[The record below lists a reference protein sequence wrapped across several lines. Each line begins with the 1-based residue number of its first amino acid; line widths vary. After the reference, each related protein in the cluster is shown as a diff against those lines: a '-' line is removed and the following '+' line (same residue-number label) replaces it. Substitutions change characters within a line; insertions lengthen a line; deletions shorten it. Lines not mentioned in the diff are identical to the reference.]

1 MLVEIDS
8 GSLRGS
14 DAALTCGKHFSGGPK
29 AVHLEEAERRPKH
42 IPAMQEKGVPMKRAA
57 IGLALIL
64 TIALTATV
72 ASAASVHFKNKPPVT
87 FTDQGLVL
95 NATGALAGL
104 GNGDVLITLTA
115 TADPTTTCT
124 NQGGNQAPGQNP
136 GEVTV
141 TGSQS
146 IPASEI
152 KNGNVAFNVTTDP
165 PDQPTAAEAG
175 CPNDNWT
182 AEITDLTFTSA
193 TITVEQGGV
202 IVLQR
207 TFTL

>member
-1 MLVEIDS
+1 M
-8 GSLRGS
+8 RR
-14 DAALTCGKHFSGGPK
+14 
-29 AVHLEEAERRPKH
+29 AV
-42 IPAMQEKGVPMKRAA
+42 
-57 IGLALIL
+57 IGLAVVL
-64 TIALTATV
+64 TVALTAAV
-72 ASAASVHFKNKPPVT
+72 ASAANVHFKKPAPQ

-115 TADPTTTCT
+115 TADPATTCT
-124 NQGGNQAPGQNP
+124 NQGGNQAGGQNP
-136 GEVTV
+136 AEVTV

-146 IPASEI
+146 IPAGEI

-165 PDQPTAAEAG
+165 PEQPTAAEAG

-202 IVLQR
+202 IVLQQ
-207 TFTL
+207 TFTP

>member
-1 MLVEIDS
+1 M
-8 GSLRGS
+8 RG
-14 DAALTCGKHFSGGPK
+14 
-29 AVHLEEAERRPKH
+29 
-42 IPAMQEKGVPMKRAA
+42 A
-57 IGLALIL
+57 IALALVLIVGM
-64 TIALTATV
+64 TATV
-72 ASAASVHFKNKPPVT
+72 ASAANVHFKKPAPS

-95 NATGALAGL
+95 NSTGSLAGL

-146 IPASEI
+146 IPASEV
-152 KNGNVAFNVTTDP
+152 KNGNVAFNVTTQP
-165 PDQPTAAEAG
+165 PAQPTAAEAG
-175 CPNDNWT
+175 CPNNNWT
-182 AEITDLTFTSA
+182 AQITDLTFTSA
-193 TITVEQGGV
+193 TITVRQGGV
-202 IVLQR
+202 IVLQQ

>member
-1 MLVEIDS
+1 
-8 GSLRGS
+8 
-14 DAALTCGKHFSGGPK
+14 
-29 AVHLEEAERRPKH
+29 
-42 IPAMQEKGVPMKRAA
+42 MKRVV

-64 TIALTATV
+64 TVALTATV
-72 ASAASVHFKNKPPVT
+72 ASATSVHFKNKPPVT

-165 PDQPTAAEAG
+165 PEQPTPAEAG

-182 AEITDLTFTSA
+182 AEITDRTFTSA
-193 TITVEQGGV
+193 TITVRQGGV
-202 IVLQR
+202 IVLQQ
-207 TFTL
+207 TFPL